1 MQVLHG
7 IGNGGILNASA
18 AVVVGHTIIFFSM
31 FSAGY
36 AVAVAAATR
45 AVSLVAAAVWA
56 RITI

>member
-45 AVSLVAAAVWA
+45 AVSLVAAAV
-56 RITI
+56 